1 MATQIQLRRDTAAN
15 WTSTNPTLAQG
26 EPGLETDT
34 GKIKYGNGSSAWVA
48 LPYRASGGATGGGA
62 DEVFYEN
69 SQSITTSYTL
79 TAGKNAMTAGPVTVA
94 SGATVTVP
102 SGAAWVIV

>member
-1 MATQIQLRRDTAAN
+1 VFV
-15 WTSTNPTLAQG
+15 
-26 EPGLETDT
+26 ETDQT
-34 GKIKYGNGSSAWVA
+34 
-48 LPYRASGGATGGGA
+48 
-62 DEVFYEN
+62 
-69 SQSITTSYTL
+69 ITTSYTL